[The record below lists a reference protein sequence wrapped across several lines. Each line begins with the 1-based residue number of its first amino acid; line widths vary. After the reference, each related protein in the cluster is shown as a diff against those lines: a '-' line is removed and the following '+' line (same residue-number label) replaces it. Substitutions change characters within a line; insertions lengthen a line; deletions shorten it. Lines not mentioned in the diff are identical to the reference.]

1 MNNTIKCKYCG
12 KEMEITE
19 ALLHEVKERVSADL
33 LSQHK
38 KELDDLKR
46 ETEEKA
52 KHKAAQEMD
61 LKLRDKENEAE
72 ELRKQ
77 NKDLLNQILQM
88 NKTLRELKSQDEKR
102 ELEYQKKIEEE
113 AEKIRQEMKKSE
125 GEKASLKIAELEKKL
140 SDTEKALIDAQKKT
154 RQGSQQLQG
163 EVLELAL
170 EARLTNAFHND
181 QIEPVSKG
189 VSGGDIIQRVKNSY
203 NQTAGII
210 LWETKRAKWTPSWLP
225 KLREDARKVNASLTV
240 LVSEELPK
248 EVESFDVIDGVIV
261 TSYAYALPLAE
272 LLRRQLMQLALAKST
287 TAHKDEKLERLYGYL
302 QSDTFQHQFEAY
314 VEGIIEMQNDLE
326 TEKRSMERLWKRRE
340 TQISRTIGNI
350 SKMYG
355 ELQGIMGNAL
365 PDIKPLSL
373 PDGEEKNIAA

>member
-12 KEMEITE
+12 KEIEITE

-38 KELDDLKR
+38 KELEDLKR

-52 KHKAAQEMD
+52 RHKAVEEMG
-61 LKLRDKENEAE
+61 LKFKDKENEAE

-77 NKDLLNQILQM
+77 NKDLLGQILQV

-102 ELEYQKKIEEE
+102 ELEYQKKLDDE
-113 AEKIRQEMKKSE
+113 AEKIRQEAQKSE
-125 GEKASLKIAELEKKL
+125 GEKTRLKIAELEKKL
-140 SDTEKALIDAQKKT
+140 SDTERALIDAQKKT

-163 EVLELAL
+163 EVLELEL
-170 EARLTNAFHND
+170 EMRLKNAFHND
-181 QIEPVSKG
+181 QIEPVGKG

-261 TSYAYALPLAE
+261 TSYTYALPLAE

-287 TAHKDEKLERLYGYL
+287 TAHKDEKLESLYGYL
-302 QSDTFQHQFEAY
+302 QSDTFRHRFEAY
-314 VEGIIEMQNDLE
+314 VEGVVEMQQDLE

-373 PDGEEKNIAA
+373 PEGKE

>member
-1 MNNTIKCKYCG
+1 MANTIKCKYCG

-19 ALLHEVKERVSADL
+19 ALLHEVEERVSADL

-38 KELDDLKR
+38 KELEDLKT

-52 KHKAAQEMD
+52 RRKAAQEMD
-61 LKLRDKENEAE
+61 LKLKDKENETG
-72 ELRKQ
+72 ELKKQ
-77 NKDLLNQILQM
+77 NKDLLEQILGM
-88 NKTLRELKSQDEKR
+88 NKTLRELKSQDQKR
-102 ELEYQKKIEEE
+102 ELEYQKKIDDET
-113 AEKIRQEMKKSE
+113 EKIRQEAQKSE
-125 GEKASLKIAELEKKL
+125 GEKAGMKIAELEKKL

-163 EVLELAL
+163 EVLELEL
-170 EARLTNAFHND
+170 EMRLKSAFHND
-181 QIEPVSKG
+181 RIEPVGKG
-189 VSGGDIIQRVKNSY
+189 VAGGDIIQRVKNSY
-203 NQTAGII
+203 NQIAGII

-225 KLREDARKVNASLTV
+225 KLREDARKVNANITV

-248 EVESFDVIDGVIV
+248 EVESFDVIDGVII

-272 LLRRQLMQLALAKST
+272 LLRRQLMQLAVAKST
-287 TAHKDEKLERLYGYL
+287 TAHKDEKLESLYAYL
-302 QSDTFQHQFEAY
+302 QSETFRHRFEAY
-314 VEGIIEMQNDLE
+314 VEGVVEMQNDLE

-340 TQISRTIGNI
+340 AQISRTIGNI

-373 PDGEEKNIAA
+373 PEGGTDV

>member
-1 MNNTIKCKYCG
+1 
-12 KEMEITE
+12 MEITE

>member
-1 MNNTIKCKYCG
+1 MSNTIKCKYCG
-12 KEMEITE
+12 KEIEITE
-19 ALLHEVKERVSADL
+19 ALLHEVEERVSADL

-38 KELDDLKR
+38 KELEDLKR

-52 KHKAAQEMD
+52 KRKAAEETD

-77 NKDLLNQILQM
+77 NKDLLGQILQM
-88 NKTLRELKSQDEKR
+88 NKTLRELKRQDERR
-102 ELEYQKKIEEE
+102 ELEYQKKLDDE
-113 AEKIRQEMKKSE
+113 AEKIRQATQKSE

-140 SDTEKALIDAQKKT
+140 SDTERALVNAQKKT

-163 EVLELAL
+163 EVLELEL
-170 EARLTNAFHND
+170 EMRLKNAFHND
-181 QIEPVSKG
+181 QIEPVGKG

-248 EVESFDVIDGVIV
+248 EVESFDVIDGVII

-302 QSDTFQHQFEAY
+302 QSDTFRHRFEAY
-314 VEGIIEMQNDLE
+314 VEGIVEMQNDLE

-340 TQISRTIGNI
+340 AQISRTIGNI

-373 PDGEEKNIAA
+373 PEGNDMHA